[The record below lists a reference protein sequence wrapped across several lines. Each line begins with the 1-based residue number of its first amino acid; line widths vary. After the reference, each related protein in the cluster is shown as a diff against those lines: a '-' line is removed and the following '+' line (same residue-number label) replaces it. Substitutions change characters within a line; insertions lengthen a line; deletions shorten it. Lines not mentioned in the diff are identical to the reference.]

1 MSNLTL
7 SFKGQNLKLF
17 SIRRGSLFIGNDPA
31 CEIHIDSLAINAK
44 HARLDTEDQVSIL
57 HNLSTADGEGI
68 SVNNVKVEQHTLK
81 DGDVIQIGKHT
92 LTYKYEPIQDDDI
105 EFTQMSSASLEMP
118 SVTSSQE
125 MVRPG
130 WLQIMTGQNL
140 GKTLSLNRSMTNL
153 GKPGVA
159 TALITRRSDGYFI
172 SHLEGKHPPLVGN
185 VPIDEKN
192 HKLNDGDTITIGNV
206 KMQFYFE

>member
-1 MSNLTL
+1 MSKLAL

-17 SIRRGSLFIGNDPA
+17 SIRRGSLFIGSDPS

-44 HARLDTEDQVSIL
+44 HARIDTEDQVSIL
-57 HNLSTADGEGI
+57 HNLSAGEDEGL
-68 SVNNVKVEQHTLK
+68 SVNQQKVEQHTLK

-92 LTYKYEPIQDDDI
+92 LTYKYEPLQDDDI
-105 EFTQMSSASLEMP
+105 EVPEMP
-118 SVTSSQE
+118 SSPVETQNNSSQE

-159 TALITRRSDGYFI
+159 TALITRRNDGYFI
-172 SHLEGKHPPLVGN
+172 SHLEGNHPPLVGN
-185 VPIDEKN
+185 EPIGEKN
-192 HKLNDGDTITIGNV
+192 HKLNDGDTIQIGNV
-206 KMQFYFE
+206 KMQFYLE

>member
-1 MSNLTL
+1 VSKLTL

-17 SIRRGSLFIGNDPA
+17 SIRRGSLFIGSDPS
-31 CEIHIDSLAINAK
+31 CEIHIDSLAVNPK
-44 HARLDTEDQVSIL
+44 HARVDTEDQVSIL
-57 HNLSTADGEGI
+57 HDLSTGDAEGL
-68 SVNNVKVEQHTLK
+68 SVNNEKIQQHTLK

-92 LTYKYEPIQDDDI
+92 LTYQYEPIQDDDI
-105 EFTQMSSASLEMP
+105 EIPEMP
-118 SVTSSQE
+118 EMPEEPQNNSSQE

-159 TALITRRSDGYFI
+159 TALITRRNDGYFI
-172 SHLEGKHPPLVGN
+172 SHLEGKHPPLVDN
-185 VPIDEKN
+185 QPIGEKN
-192 HKLNDGDTITIGNV
+192 HKLNDGDTIQIGNV
-206 KMQFYFE
+206 KMQFYLE

>member
-17 SIRRGSLFIGNDPA
+17 SIRRGSLFIGNDA
-31 CEIHIDSLAINAK
+31 DCEIHIDSLAVNAK
-44 HARLDTEDQVSIL
+44 HARIDTEDQVSIL
-57 HNLSTADGEGI
+57 HDLSTDETEAL
-68 SVNNVKVEQHTLK
+68 SVNQQKTQQHTLK

-92 LTYKYEPIQDDDI
+92 LTYKYEPLQDDDI
-105 EFTQMSSASLEMP
+105 EFNEMSSQTLQAP
-118 SVTSSQE
+118 DFTSQE

-140 GKTLSLNRSMTNL
+140 GKTLSLSRSMTNL

-159 TALITRRSDGYFI
+159 TALITRRNDGYFI
-172 SHLEGKHPPLVGN
+172 SHLEGKHTPLVGDQ
-185 VPIDEKN
+185 PIADKN
-192 HKLNDGDTITIGNV
+192 HRLNDGDTIQIGNV
-206 KMQFYFE
+206 KMQFYLE

>member
-17 SIRRGSLFIGNDPA
+17 SIRRGSLFIGSDPS

-57 HNLSTADGEGI
+57 HNLSTGEGEGL
-68 SVNNVKVEQHTLK
+68 SVNNNKVEQHTLK

-105 EFTQMSSASLEMP
+105 EFAEMSSGTIEMP
-118 SVTSSQE
+118 DTSSQE
-125 MVRPG
+125 TVRPG

-140 GKTLSLNRSMTNL
+140 GKTLSLSRSMTNL

-159 TALITRRSDGYFI
+159 TALITRRNDGYFI
-172 SHLEGKHPPLVGN
+172 SHLEGKHAPLVGN
-185 VPIDEKN
+185 QPIAEKN
-192 HKLNDGDTITIGNV
+192 HKLHDGDTIQIGNV
-206 KMQFYFE
+206 KMQFYLE

>member
-17 SIRRGSLFIGNDPA
+17 SIRRGSLFIGNDA
-31 CEIHIDSLAINAK
+31 DCEIHIDSLAVNAK
-44 HARLDTEDQVSIL
+44 HARIDTEDQVSIL
-57 HNLSTADGEGI
+57 HDLSTEEAEGL
-68 SVNNVKVEQHTLK
+68 SVNQQKTQQHTLK

-105 EFTQMSSASLEMP
+105 EFTEMSSQTIEAP
-118 SVTSSQE
+118 DFTSQE
-125 MVRPG
+125 TVRPG

-140 GKTLSLNRSMTNL
+140 GKTLSLSRSMTNL

-159 TALITRRSDGYFI
+159 TALITRRNDGYFI
-172 SHLEGKHPPLVGN
+172 SHLEGKHAPLVGDQ
-185 VPIDEKN
+185 PISDKN
-192 HKLNDGDTITIGNV
+192 HKLNDGDTIQIGNV
-206 KMQFYFE
+206 KMQFYLE

>member
-1 MSNLTL
+1 MSKLTL
-7 SFKGQNLKLF
+7 SFKGQSLKLF
-17 SIRRGSLFIGNDPA
+17 SIRRGSLFIGSDPT
-31 CEIHIDSLAINAK
+31 CEIHIDSLAVNAR
-44 HARLDTEDQVSIL
+44 HARLDTEDQVTIL
-57 HNLSTADGEGI
+57 NDLSTGETEGLT
-68 SVNNVKVEQHTLK
+68 VNKEKIQQHTLK
-81 DGDVIQIGKHT
+81 DGDVIQVGKHT

-105 EFTQMSSASLEMP
+105 EFSQMSSASLEMP

-185 VPIDEKN
+185 QPIAEKN
-192 HKLNDGDTITIGNV
+192 HKLNDGDTIQIGNV
-206 KMQFYFE
+206 KMQFYLE